1 MRVNPS
7 GSQPNEHRVVGAR
20 LRDARQATGLTQAE
34 VAEALG
40 MSRPTLA
47 AVEKGTRKITGL
59 ELRRLARLYQRDI
72 AWLLGEED
80 HDVTAG
86 SALHRA
92 TANLSDG
99 DKEQVLRFAE
109 FLAAQRRTEGGTAPR
124 SRPRPPGD
132 PT

>member
-1 MRVNPS
+1 MSPS
-7 GSQPNEHRVVGAR
+7 DDQPNEHRVMGAR
-20 LRDARQATGLTQAE
+20 LRDARLAIGLTQAE

-47 AVEKGTRKITGL
+47 AVEKGARKITGL
-59 ELRRLARLYQRDI
+59 ELRRLARLYQRDV
-72 AWLLGEED
+72 AWLLGEEGSG
-80 HDVTAG
+80 VAAG

-92 TANLSDG
+92 TVNLSDA

-109 FLAAQRRTEGGTAPR
+109 FLAAQHRTEDGTAA
-124 SRPRPPGD
+124 RPRPQPPKE

>member
-1 MRVNPS
+1 MSPS
-7 GSQPNEHRVVGAR
+7 DNQPNEHRVVGAR
-20 LRDARQATGLTQAE
+20 LRDARLATGLTQAE

-47 AVEKGTRKITGL
+47 AVEKGARKITGL
-59 ELRRLARLYQRDI
+59 ELRRLARLYQRDV

-80 HDVTAG
+80 PDVTAG

-92 TANLSDG
+92 TANLSDA

-109 FLAAQRRTEGGTAPR
+109 FLAAQHRTEGATAARP
-124 SRPRPPGD
+124 RPRPPEE

>member
-1 MRVNPS
+1 MSPS
-7 GSQPNEHRVVGAR
+7 DNQPNEHRVVGAR
-20 LRDARQATGLTQAE
+20 LRDARLATGLTQAE

-59 ELRRLARLYQRDI
+59 ELRRLARLYQRDV

-80 HDVTAG
+80 PGVTAG

-109 FLAAQRRTEGGTAPR
+109 FLAAQRRTEDAPAAR
-124 SRPRPPGD
+124 PRPRPPEE

>member
-1 MRVNPS
+1 VNPS
-7 GSQPNEHRVVGAR
+7 NDQPNEHRVVGAR
-20 LRDARQATGLTQAE
+20 LRDARLATGLTQAE

-40 MSRPTLA
+40 ISRPTLA

-59 ELRRLARLYQRDI
+59 ELRRLARLYQRDV

-80 HDVTAG
+80 PDVAADG
-86 SALHRA
+86 ALHRA
-92 TANLSDG
+92 TANLSDA

-109 FLAAQRRTEGGTAPR
+109 FLAAQRHSEGGAAARP
-124 SRPRPPGD
+124 RPRPPEE

>member
-1 MRVNPS
+1 MSPS
-7 GSQPNEHRVVGAR
+7 NSQPNEHRVVGAR
-20 LRDARQATGLTQAE
+20 LRNARLATGLTQAE

-59 ELRRLARLYQRDI
+59 ELRRLARLYQRDV
-72 AWLLGEED
+72 AWLLGEEGP
-80 HDVTAG
+80 DVAAG

-92 TANLSDG
+92 TADLSNA

-109 FLAAQRRTEGGTAPR
+109 FLAAQRRTEGGTAARP
-124 SRPRPPGD
+124 RPRPPEK

>member
-1 MRVNPS
+1 VSPS
-7 GSQPNEHRVVGAR
+7 SNQPNEHRVVGAR
-20 LRDARQATGLTQAE
+20 LRDARLAMGLTQAE
-34 VAEALG
+34 VADALDV
-40 MSRPTLA
+40 SRPTLA
-47 AVEKGTRKITGL
+47 AVEKGARKITGL
-59 ELRRLARLYQRDI
+59 ELRRLARLYQRDV

-80 HDVTAG
+80 PDVTAG

-109 FLAAQRRTEGGTAPR
+109 FLAAQRRIEGGTAVRP
-124 SRPRPPGD
+124 RPRPPGE

>member
-1 MRVNPS
+1 VSQSSN
-7 GSQPNEHRVVGAR
+7 QPNEHRVVGAR
-20 LRDARQATGLTQAE
+20 LRDARLATGLTQAE
-34 VAEALG
+34 VATALG

-59 ELRRLARLYQRDI
+59 ELRRLARLYQRDV

-80 HDVTAG
+80 PDVAAG

-99 DKEQVLRFAE
+99 DKDQVLRFAE
-109 FLAAQRRTEGGTAPR
+109 FLAAQRRTEAGTAARP
-124 SRPRPPGD
+124 RPRPPED

>member
-1 MRVNPS
+1 MSPPND
-7 GSQPNEHRVVGAR
+7 QPNEHRVMGAR
-20 LRDARQATGLTQAE
+20 LRDARLATGLTQAE

-59 ELRRLARLYQRDI
+59 ELRRLARLYQRDV
-72 AWLLGEED
+72 AWLLGEEGP
-80 HDVTAG
+80 DVAAG

-92 TANLSDG
+92 TANLSNA

-109 FLAAQRRTEGGTAPR
+109 FLAAQRRTEGGAAARP
-124 SRPRPPGD
+124 RPRPPEE
-132 PT
+132 PA

>member
-1 MRVNPS
+1 MNPPED
-7 GSQPNEHRVVGAR
+7 QPNEHRVVGAR
-20 LRDARQATGLTQAE
+20 LRDARLATGLTQAE
-34 VAEALG
+34 VAGALG

-59 ELRRLARLYQRDI
+59 ELRRLARLYQRDV

-80 HDVTAG
+80 PDVTAG

-92 TANLSDG
+92 TANLSEA

-109 FLAAQRRTEGGTAPR
+109 FLAAKTRTENGTAARP
-124 SRPRPPGD
+124 RPRPPEE

>member
-1 MRVNPS
+1 MSPS
-7 GSQPNEHRVVGAR
+7 DNQPNEHRVVGAR
-20 LRDARQATGLTQAE
+20 LRDARLATGLTQAE

-40 MSRPTLA
+40 LSRPTLA

-59 ELRRLARLYQRDI
+59 ELRRLARLYQRNV
-72 AWLLGEED
+72 AWLLGEEGP
-80 HDVTAG
+80 DVTAG

-109 FLAAQRRTEGGTAPR
+109 FLAAKRRTEDGTAARP
-124 SRPRPPGD
+124 RPRPPEE